1 MARTLPLFDRSEL
14 DAVKRQRE
22 HLQRLLKRGGV
33 DAHSRIRR
41 EQKLAILTA
50 QQIQIERRLGIGDR
64 RP

>member
-1 MARTLPLFDRSEL
+1 MSRTLPLFARSEL
-14 DAVKRQRE
+14 DAIKRQRE

-50 QQIQIERRLGIGDR
+50 QQSQIERRLGIGDQ

>member
-1 MARTLPLFDRSEL
+1 MAQALPLFDRSEL
-14 DAVKRQRE
+14 DAIRRQRE

-50 QQIQIERRLGIGDR
+50 RQIEIERRLGMGER
-64 RP
+64 HV

>member
-1 MARTLPLFDRSEL
+1 MASALPLFDRSDL
-14 DAVKRQRE
+14 DAIKRQRE